1 MKEVARSARLNNTE
15 AGSMLNQGVMEG
27 FKQGKDLQDL
37 VRSRNMDNGMK
48 EVETIYDHLYQCQRL
63 GQ

>member
-1 MKEVARSARLNNTE
+1 
-15 AGSMLNQGVMEG
+15 MLNQGVMEG